1 MTAPRT
7 TPAPAPA
14 PATLPALL
22 AHRAA
27 AHGERTAIVNGERR
41 LDFAGWQRRSG
52 ALATVLRAAGL
63 ATGDRVGLCYGT
75 GGWTEFAVAFLA
87 VLRAGG
93 VAVPFSDR
101 TPPAGVRHVL
111 ADSGARFLLHG
122 PAGAPAGVPTGVRT
136 LTERAADDPDPP
148 GLVPEPP
155 DPEPGAPA
163 QILYTSGTTGTPK
176 GVTASHANLA
186 HGCTLDERRRPLRH
200 SAAFLHTFPVGTNA
214 GQTMLVNALNAHAR
228 CVAAPQFTPARFLRL
243 IPEHEVGSVF
253 LVPATA
259 IEILA
264 SPALATAAGS
274 GALDGVRLVGSTAA
288 ALPQPVALGLSRV
301 FAGAQIV
308 NYYTSTEAAPAQ
320 VTLLFDPARP
330 QSPGRPASLADLR
343 VTDGAGRPVPP
354 GEAGELWLRSPAAPR
369 GYLGERDD
377 ETFRGRWTRMGD
389 LGRVDEDGFLHLLD
403 RERDVVKSGA
413 HKVSTLQVENALHAH
428 PLVADA
434 AAVGVPHP
442 VLGSVVAAFVVPA
455 GELTP
460 AALRTFLLDRL
471 AVHEL
476 PATVHF
482 RDALPRNEAGKVLK
496 RELRRALDPD
506 TREAAP

>member
-1 MTAPRT
+1 MSAPRAAV
-7 TPAPAPA
+7 PSAA

-41 LDFAGWQRRSG
+41 LSFADWQRRSG
-52 ALATVLRAAGL
+52 ALAAVLRAAGL

-101 TPPAGVRHVL
+101 TPPAGVGHLL
-111 ADSGARFLLHG
+111 ADCGARFLLHG

-136 LTERAADDPDPP
+136 LTEQDPDLSGP
-148 GLVPEPP
+148 VPDLPA
-155 DPEPGAPA
+155 PEPGAPA

-243 IPEHEVGSVF
+243 IPEHQVGSVF

-259 IEILA
+259 IEVLA
-264 SPALATAAGS
+264 SPALAAAAGS

-288 ALPQPVALGLSRV
+288 ALPQPVALGLSRA

-354 GEAGELWLRSPAAPR
+354 GAAGELWLRSPAAPR
-369 GYLGERDD
+369 SYLGERDE

-389 LGRVDEDGFLHLLD
+389 LGRIDEDGFLHLLD

-413 HKVSTLQVENALHAH
+413 HKVSTLQVEDALHAH

-442 VLGSVVAAFVVPA
+442 VLGSVVAAFVVPS
-455 GELTP
+455 GELTA

>member
-1 MTAPRT
+1 MTAPRS
-7 TPAPAPA
+7 TPTAP

-41 LDFAGWQRRSG
+41 LDFAAWQRRSG
-52 ALATVLRAAGL
+52 ALAGVLRAAGL

-101 TPPAGVRHVL
+101 TPPAGVGHVL
-111 ADSGARFLLHG
+111 ADSGARLLLHG
-122 PAGAPAGVPTGVRT
+122 PAGAPAGVPAGVRT
-136 LTERAADDPDPP
+136 LTEGTGSGPDDP
-148 GLVPEPP
+148 GLP
-155 DPEPGAPA
+155 DPQPSAPA
-163 QILYTSGTTGTPK
+163 QILYTSGTTGPPK

-264 SPALATAAGS
+264 SPALAAAAGS
-274 GALDGVRLVGSTAA
+274 GALDAVRLVGSTAA
-288 ALPQPVALGLSRV
+288 ALPQPVALGLSRA

-354 GEAGELWLRSPAAPR
+354 GEAGELWLRSPSAPR
-369 GYLGERDD
+369 GYLGERDE

-413 HKVSTLQVENALHAH
+413 HKVSTLQVEDALHAH

-460 AALRTFLLDRL
+460 VALRSFLLDRL